1 MSKIPTDMNN
11 IFNFNRFGRYFSYE
25 LRNAR
30 NSYGMTMAV
39 VGLLPAILLGIFA
52 LLTLISTYSAPEWTS
67 PPPRGPWR

>member
-1 MSKIPTDMNN
+1 MNN

-52 LLTLISTYSAPEWTS
+52 LLTLIFNIFDA
-67 PPPRGPWR
+67 